1 MESSL
6 FFNTNLDS
14 GVNILNMS
22 QGAIT
27 YDADL

>member
-1 MESSL
+1 MEPSL
-6 FFNTNLDS
+6 FYSNNLDS

-27 YDADL
+27 YDTDL